1 MNPQT
6 TAPTQ
11 APQAPATLD
20 GVSIQDCQF
29 TESVGKREPRPPL
42 YLELEKGTPIVTDRI
57 WLRLPGRRVYVKAR
71 TLPPG
76 MDWRPGHGIVGAV
89 LYGEPKGPAYTG
101 HITPAMWAI
110 IRKYWNP

>member
-1 MNPQT
+1 MNAMNPQT

-20 GVSIQDCQF
+20 GVSIQDCRF

-42 YLELEKGTPIVTDRI
+42 VIGPTTQNI
-57 WLRLPGRRVYVKAR
+57 WLRIDREVVCIAPGPMGTTMVAGRLVNIW
-71 TLPPG
+71 PG
-76 MDWRPGHGIVGAV
+76 FRMRLIDAIP
-89 LYGEPKGPAYTG
+89 YTG
-101 HITPAMWAI
+101 PITPAMWAI